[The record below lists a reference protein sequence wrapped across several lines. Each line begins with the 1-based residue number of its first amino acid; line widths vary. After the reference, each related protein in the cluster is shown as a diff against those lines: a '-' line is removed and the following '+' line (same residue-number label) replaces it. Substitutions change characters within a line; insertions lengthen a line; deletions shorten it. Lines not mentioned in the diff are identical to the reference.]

1 MERHELTALLG
12 TAVVAALLLSCGL
25 LPTSAPEI
33 QFAARDPTVAR
44 GECTILEWVVEGAE
58 GYPVFLNDEEVDSSG
73 WKQVCPEELTTYDL
87 VVGAPGGPYEER
99 VTIGLEGEPGP
110 GPGLVL
116 SPTSLPP
123 TTMPPTPTT
132 PLSVPSPTTKPPTP
146 TTPPPP
152 PAPTSTSPP
161 PAPQPYTVE
170 LINHSG
176 VTICHV
182 RFTDPSQP
190 PGSWGDDQLGGSII
204 GDGQSRSFEVPA
216 DRTLVIAEDCQG
228 VPFGLCVLSSSPQ
241 SCTIYNMVANL
252 VLHNNSGQI
261 ISYVYFV
268 PSPEGA
274 NGNWGD
280 DRLGAAETIAPGATR
295 TWPITA
301 TRYDLRA
308 VGELGQEWTLYDVDM
323 PTGLNPQSYDWVIEP
338 VAPPVSGNLVLT
350 NNSGQTICYVYISPS
365 ADASWG
371 SDQLATGETV
381 GLGQSRGWEV
391 PAGTYDLKAEDC
403 GHNALDTRFAVNLAA
418 PYQWTIP

>member
-1 MERHELTALLG
+1 MDRHGSTALLG
-12 TAVVAALLLSCGL
+12 IAVVAALLLGCGL
-25 LPTSAPEI
+25 LPSSAPEI
-33 QFAARDPTVAR
+33 QLAARDSTVAP

-58 GYPVFLNDEEVDSSG
+58 GSPVFLDGEEVDSSG
-73 WKQVCPEELTTYDL
+73 WRQVCPEETTAYEL
-87 VVGAPGGPYEER
+87 VVGAPGGSYEER
-99 VTIGLEGEPGP
+99 ATIVVEGEQGP
-110 GPGLVL
+110 GVSL

-123 TTMPPTPTT
+123 TIMPATPTI
-132 PLSVPSPTTKPPTP
+132 PPSVPSPTAPPPTP

-152 PAPTSTSPP
+152 PAPTSTPPP
-161 PAPQPYTVE
+161 PAPQPYTLE

-190 PGSWGDDQLGGSII
+190 PGSWGDDQLEGSII

-301 TRYDLRA
+301 TRYDLKA
-308 VGELGQEWTLYDVDM
+308 VGQLGQEWTLYDVDM
-323 PTGLNPQSYDWVIEP
+323 PTGMNPQSYDWVIEP
-338 VAPPVSGNLVLT
+338 VAPTVSGNLVLT

-391 PAGTYDLKAEDC
+391 PPDTYDLKAEDC
-403 GHNALDTRFAVNLAA
+403 SHNVLDQRYNQSISGPF
-418 PYQWTIP
+418 QWTIS